1 MDILIV
7 GGTPHHRGGVE
18 VFCERAQ
25 DALAGTGG
33 HRVEWV
39 HADTAYLRLQP
50 LRKVGQVGRCLRLL
64 LRHRRQ
70 HWDCLW
76 LQYVNLPDL
85 GLLLLCRLLGYRVLV
100 TPHLGSNWSSQSNR
114 WLRGLSQ
121 RLLGLAH
128 GIALISATQAG
139 ELALP
144 PAVPQLRIRTFLPRA
159 FPASDGP
166 QRREE
171 SGLALVHAGR
181 LSEGKGTFLFLQ
193 VCAILR
199 RRGCPFSAQLIG
211 SCDDATR
218 RRIDAAIQDNDLAS
232 SVAVSGLLDGAGVLA
247 ALSQADVL
255 VHLSDIDSFP
265 LIVLEAIGCGVF
277 PVCKDL
283 PGARSMTE
291 SYCGRLVAGPDAVAD
306 TADFLAAAMPDALR
320 ATAGMTRERLAAD
333 YAWPQCVATIEEAI
347 AALPS
352 AGPAHPAE
360 PRTAHDLPG

>member
-7 GGTPHHRGGVE
+7 GGTPRHRGGVE
-18 VFCERAQ
+18 LFCERAR
-25 DALAGTGG
+25 DALAGIGG
-33 HRVEWV
+33 HHVEWV
-39 HADTAYLRLQP
+39 AANTAYLRLQP
-50 LRKVGQVGRCLRLL
+50 LSKMGQVGRCIRLL
-64 LRHRRQ
+64 LLHRKQ

-85 GLLLLCRLLGYRVLV
+85 GLLLVCRLLGYRVLV

-114 WLRGLSQ
+114 WLRGLSL
-121 RLLGLAH
+121 RLLSLAH
-128 GIALISATQAG
+128 GIALISPTQAG

-144 PAVPQLRIRTFLPRA
+144 PATPRLQVRTFLPCA
-159 FPASDGP
+159 FPAGAVPGRQGGRD
-166 QRREE
+166 
-171 SGLALVHAGR
+171 LALVHAGR

-218 RRIDAAIQDNDLAS
+218 RRIDAAIQQDDLAG
-232 SVAVSGLLDGAGVLA
+232 SVTVIGLLDEAGLLA

-283 PGARSMTE
+283 PGARSMIET
-291 SYCGRLVAGPDAVAD
+291 YCGHLVAGPDAAAD
-306 TADFLAAAMPDALR
+306 TAEFLAMATPDLLRSTAAASR
-320 ATAGMTRERLAAD
+320 GRLAAD
-333 YAWPQCVATIEEAI
+333 YAWNRCVAAVEEAVM
-347 AALPS
+347 ALPG
-352 AGPAHPAE
+352 AGHPHPVNA
-360 PRTAHDLPG
+360 AAAQDLRG